1 MRTEEKLKL
10 FSTAYRKH
18 LVSKAKND
26 PFNAAYKSKPVPG
39 DFDLIAQFDLSA
51 AELVVRQL
59 YREFGIKEE

>member
-18 LVSKAKND
+18 LVAKQRND
-26 PFNAAYKSKPVPG
+26 PFNAAYKIKPVPAT
-39 DFDLIAQFDLSA
+39 FDLVSQADLSA

-59 YREFGIKEE
+59 NREFGIKEA